1 MNKTI
6 EITVSP
12 QGQTRVET
20 KGFTGAECKQASKS
34 LEEALG
40 VTTAESV
47 TSEFHQ
53 VNRSDIRNHAAN

>member
-20 KGFTGAECKQASKS
+20 KGFAGAECKQASKS

>member
-20 KGFTGAECKQASKS
+20 KGFTGADCQQASKFI
-34 LEEALG
+34 ETALG
-40 VTTAESV
+40 QRESDQL
-47 TSEFHQ
+47 TPEFHQ
-53 VNRSDIRNHAAN
+53 VCDAVRNEQRQL